1 MAPAST
7 IPPALP
13 PSVEEAYRR
22 KCIQLKQ
29 RTAEVEESNDASRM
43 RLQRLKRQV
52 EKMRLERAF
61 LLEQLAK
68 RTSTNVEDSE
78 GSPSPPPTPKDKP
91 LRIKR
96 GHRKPSML
104 NSLDTPPSIGA
115 GSGSAPALLT
125 QGQSLHGGNTQS
137 PSSDA
142 FSSAQNQLDAK
153 GNGYFRPPL
162 GKAPPKK
169 PDTAYELYCN
179 EAREEL
185 REKLLSKQDKDD
197 EREGDDDD
205 NAAATNSR
213 SNRNTRDVEEELE
226 RTWKDMPESQRNE
239 FQARAEKEQARY
251 QSEKEAYDEEAATAA
266 AEADS
271 KGKASRSGA
280 SDAGGTSSKDAE
292 AADDAE
298 AEVQASRSA
307 AGGSKSGTKRSR
319 DDDDDVEMANYDTDQ
334 ETQGE
339 KSEES

>member
-1 MAPAST
+1 
-7 IPPALP
+7 
-13 PSVEEAYRR
+13 
-22 KCIQLKQ
+22 
-29 RTAEVEESNDASRM
+29 M

-78 GSPSPPPTPKDKP
+78 GSPSPPPTVSRPSTATAAASTNNPFNNISTQGNVLTPSSALSQPKDKP